1 MRLQSIHIYQLRIP
15 LRASFHH
22 ALHSREE
29 SDAVVVK
36 VTDEQG
42 RAGYGEGL
50 PRPYVT
56 GEDVESMAARL
67 QTALAPAVLASD
79 LKAGPEVFE
88 FLRANFDDWTAV
100 KTTDKGITAWNAA
113 FCAIELALI
122 DWSLRATNRSLAD
135 VLIPTRKEVVY
146 SGVVSADDPA
156 SAAATAK
163 RFVEHGINQ
172 LKIKVGT
179 SEDIA
184 RVAAVRKAV
193 GASVELR
200 ADANAAWTAEEAV
213 ERLDALR
220 PFALSCIEQPVAA
233 DDIAG
238 MRRVRE
244 RTGIRVMADE
254 SLVTRSQ
261 AWRLIELKACDL
273 FNIRVSK
280 CGGISGSLDIA
291 ELARRAGIG
300 IQVGAQVGETAII
313 TAAGRHLAAHL
324 PEIVYAEGSFGT
336 LLLSEDISVEDLA
349 FGYRGVAPILSQP
362 GLGITVREE
371 ALERFAVRKIEV
383 QQ

>member
-1 MRLQSIHIYQLRIP
+1 MRLQSICIYQLRIP

-22 ALHSREE
+22 ALHNRDE

-42 RAGYGEGL
+42 RVGYGEGL

-56 GEDVESMAARL
+56 GEDVDSMTARL
-67 QTALAPAVLASD
+67 QNALAPAVLAGD
-79 LKAGPEVFE
+79 LTPGREVFE
-88 FLRANFDDWTAV
+88 FLRANFNDWTAV
-100 KTTDKGITAWNAA
+100 KNNDKGVTAWNAA

-122 DWSLRATNRSLAD
+122 DWSLAATCRSLSD
-135 VLIPTRKEVVY
+135 VLIPARKEVLY

-156 SAAATAK
+156 TASATAK
-163 RFVEHGINQ
+163 RFVGHGIVQ

-179 SEDIA
+179 PEDVA
-184 RVAAVRKAV
+184 RVAAVRTAV

-200 ADANAAWTAEEAV
+200 ADANAAWAAEEAI

-220 PFALSCIEQPVAA
+220 PFGLSCIEQPVAA
-233 DDIAG
+233 DDIDG

-244 RTGIRVMADE
+244 RAGIKVMADE
-254 SLVTRSQ
+254 SLVTRAQ
-261 AWRLIELKACDL
+261 ARRLIEDQACDL

-291 ELARRAGIG
+291 ELARRAGVG
-300 IQVGAQVGETAII
+300 IQVGAQVGETAIL

-324 PEIVYAEGSFGT
+324 PEIAYVEGSFGT

-349 FGYRGVAPILSQP
+349 FGYQGVAPILSQP
-362 GLGITVREE
+362 GLGITIREE
-371 ALERFAVRKIEV
+371 ALERFTVRKIEV
-383 QQ
+383 E